1 MEAIT
6 FRYVFSIQDK
16 PQYEIPV
23 SIDSE
28 TLNLIDRSDRQHE
41 PWTELQHH
49 QCPNCPL
56 DPGDVRYCPV
66 AANISNVILQFKD
79 GLSIETTHV
88 TAIGPERTYSKT
100 TDLQR
105 GLNSIFG
112 LIMASSD
119 CPHFQWLK
127 PLARFHLPFA
137 SFEETLFRA
146 LSSCTLSEL
155 IEHKTVRDIDNIC
168 ELVKH
173 RYEQLA
179 IINAS
184 LIKRIGH
191 IGKGEADRNAIVTF
205 HSYCQMFNLS
215 LSGEL
220 FTETISEMFSFLT
233 TPSNP

>member
-1 MEAIT
+1 MDAIT

-16 PQYEIPV
+16 PQYEIPI
-23 SIDSE
+23 SIDRK
-28 TLNLIDRSDRQHE
+28 TLNLIDYSEREYE
-41 PWTELQHH
+41 PWTELHHH

-56 DPGDVRYCPV
+56 DPTDVKYCPV
-66 AANISNVILQFKD
+66 AANISSAIVQFKD
-79 GLSIETTHV
+79 GLSYEATHV
-88 TAIGPERTYSKT
+88 TVIGPERTYSKQ

-112 LIMASSD
+112 LIMASSS

-137 SFEETLFRA
+137 SFEETLFRSM
-146 LSSCTLSEL
+146 SSCTLSEL
-155 IEHKTVRDIDNIC
+155 IKHKTVRDIDEIC
-168 ELVKH
+168 DLVKH

-179 IINAS
+179 IINAA
-184 LIKRIGH
+184 LIERIGH

-205 HSYCQMFNLS
+205 HSYCQMFDLS

-220 FTETISEMFSFLT
+220 IADTFSDVFSFLAT
-233 TPSNP
+233 